1 MSDVI
6 SPAEVSTRLSA
17 METAMG
23 LMVDTMQQQSNLL
36 REIAEAVRQEPGES
50 PVVTALDELT
60 QAVVVMG
67 ANVETLAHRFTVLPA
82 QLALALKEGP
92 GHVDPSTGEVMPF

>member
-1 MSDVI
+1 MSDDI
-6 SPAEVSTRLSA
+6 SPAEVSTRLRA

-23 LMVDTMQQQSNLL
+23 LMIDTMQQQSNVL

-60 QAVVVMG
+60 QAVVQMG
-67 ANVETLAHRFTVLPA
+67 ANVETLAQRFAVLPDE
-82 QLALALKEGP
+82 LASALKGGGERF
-92 GHVDPSTGEVMPF
+92 DPTTGEVI

>member
-1 MSDVI
+1 MSDDI
-6 SPAEVSTRLSA
+6 SPAEVSTRLRA

-23 LMVDTMQQQSNLL
+23 LMIDTMQQQSNVL

-60 QAVVVMG
+60 QAVVQMG
-67 ANVETLAHRFTVLPA
+67 ANVETLAHRFAVLPDE
-82 QLALALKEGP
+82 LASALKSGGERF
-92 GHVDPSTGEVMPF
+92 DPTTGEVI